1 MKSIAYYEADIQ
13 EFLMANEEAVL
24 GALAM
29 RHGFALEYQQKLA
42 WQGQI
47 QLLRRFLPKSI
58 IGWIYFEFT
67 IPRMGKRV
75 DVIVVTGGVGVSSR
89 RRSWCRSTDPVRA
102 GLEERVG
109 RCGAPHLAGGLGGIR
124 AAEGGAGE

>member
-67 IPRMGKRV
+67 IPRMGNLCV
-75 DVIVVTGGVGVSSR
+75 DSLR
-89 RRSWCRSTDPVRA
+89 Q
-102 GLEERVG
+102 LKK
-109 RCGAPHLAGGLGGIR
+109 LAQTYRNHYALFF
-124 AAEGGAGE
+124 AA